1 MGCVLQP
8 GEAIPA
14 AALKPGD
21 TTSESV
27 QPGQDIDFCAPP
39 VAPETLN
46 LTNTTV
52 QEFSTAP
59 AIGNKLAGYEL
70 QGNGGAFT
78 LRADDDGAGP
88 PNFAQPVPTDF
99 VDPKPGAGTYHVRFT
114 QTGGNATI
122 AQGTLNVW
130 LEIGVASTLV
140 TIEEPNGSGFRNWIG
155 TAELSEDGGSSTV
168 DTANITLETDEI

>member
-8 GEAIPA
+8 GEDIPTS
-14 AALKPGD
+14 ALKPGD
-21 TTSESV
+21 TTSEAV
-27 QPGQDIDFCAPP
+27 QPGQDIDDCF
-39 VAPETLN
+39 VAPVETLN
-46 LTNTTV
+46 LTDLTI

-59 AIGNKLAGYEL
+59 AIGNKVAGYEL
-70 QGNGGAFT
+70 QSNGGAFT
-78 LRADDDGAGP
+78 IKSDDDGAGP

-114 QTGGNATI
+114 QTGGSASI

-130 LEIGVASTLV
+130 LEIGVASTLI
-140 TIEEPNGSGFRNWIG
+140 TIEQPNGAGFQDWQG

-168 DTANITLETDEI
+168 DTANITLETNEV